1 MAAVG
6 WRPPGPAA
14 AARESTTGCLRSISN
29 VQGPARVGAVDAKR
43 DEMTIAAVIA
53 AHGSWM
59 LMYNPP
65 TQLGR
70 EYT

>member
-1 MAAVG
+1 
-6 WRPPGPAA
+6 
-14 AARESTTGCLRSISN
+14 